1 VSVVATDP
9 RTPARAP
16 ILVVGVGSELRSDD
30 AAGRRVADAIMALDP
45 PDVAVLSVHQLT
57 PELAAE
63 LADRRLV
70 IVIDA
75 SVDVTAVQV
84 RPVGALATTGA
95 TSHHLGVPALVAMS
109 ELLGAAPTAVQLIA
123 LPVSDLG
130 IGGQLSATT
139 SDAVDRAVDLVT
151 EMIATELAEAIH
163 GRGARAPRA

>member
-9 RTPARAP
+9 GTTSRAP
-16 ILVVGVGSELRSDD
+16 ILVIGVGSDLRSDD
-30 AAGRRVADAIMALDP
+30 AAGRRVADGILALEL

-70 IVIDA
+70 IVADA
-75 SVDVTAVQV
+75 SVDVTAVRV
-84 RPVGALATTGA
+84 RPIDALATTGA
-95 TSHHLGVPALVAMS
+95 TSHHLGVPALVAMA
-109 ELLGAAPTAVQLIA
+109 ELLGAAPTAVRLIA

-130 IGGQLSATT
+130 IGGQLSAPT

-151 EMIATELAEAIH
+151 EMVATDLAEARH
-163 GRGARAPRA
+163 GRGAQAPRG